1 MIPKSKKHKMR
12 VFYTS
17 FAIIA
22 VVFFVSIA
30 FIQYYLMQEKQLENT
45 FYPHVS
51 INGRDIGRKTKT
63 EVLKD
68 FSIERSQITKSAITV
83 MYRDEPIAT
92 LSAEQLN
99 IRLNIEDVADRA
111 YLVGRSSNPPSRF
124 YQKIATI
131 FNLQQYNFTTAVIF
145 DTGTVEEIARGYS
158 EGYDKP
164 AKNALFKFEDNK
176 VTTFREHENG
186 LRVKT
191 DEFLKNM
198 QETVATL
205 EKKPGIKT
213 VVLKEEIIKP
223 EITLEKSNNFG
234 IVELIGEGQ
243 SDYTHSIPERVHNV
257 KLAASKFDGVL
268 IPKDK
273 IISFNDIIGDISAI
287 TGYKPAYVIK
297 NGKTVLGDG
306 GGVCQVSSTLF
317 RVALNTGL
325 PILERTAHAYRVGYY
340 ENDSKPGLD
349 ATIYS
354 PSVDLKIK
362 NDTPAS
368 ILIQTEIDEENNIL
382 KFKFYG
388 KKDNRTVEL
397 SPITLYDVVPA
408 PPPIYQDDPTLPS
421 GVVKQVD
428 FAAGGAKS
436 QFTYKVKKGDKTVI
450 DKTFYSV
457 YRPWAAVFLVGKQE

>member
-12 VFYTS
+12 VFYGAVTFVALLFLIGLA
-17 FAIIA
+17 FANYYLSEENKLQNA
-22 VVFFVSIA
+22 FYPNVSIDG
-30 FIQYYLMQEKQLENT
+30 K
-45 FYPHVS
+45 
-51 INGRDIGRKTKT
+51 DIGRKTKA
-63 EVLKD
+63 EVLK
-68 FSIERSQITKSAITV
+68 SYTHKQKQLSNSTITV
-83 MYRDEPIAT
+83 VYKNDPIAT
-92 LSAEQLN
+92 LSAEQVH
-99 IRLNIEDVADRA
+99 IRLNVADVADRA
-111 YLVGRSSNPPSRF
+111 YLIGRSSNAPSRM

-131 FNLQQYNFTTAVIF
+131 FNLQTYNFNTSVIY

-186 LRVKT
+186 LKVKT
-191 DEFLKNM
+191 DEFLKEV
-198 QETVATL
+198 QSAVATL
-205 EKKPGIKT
+205 DKNPGSRTI
-213 VVLKEEIIKP
+213 VLKDQVIEP

-234 IVELIGEGQ
+234 IQELIGEGQ
-243 SDYTHSIPERVHNV
+243 SDYTHSIPERIHNI

-273 IISFNDIIGDISAI
+273 VISFNDIVGDISAI

-317 RVALNTGL
+317 RAGLNTGL

-382 KFKFYG
+382 KFKLYG

-397 SPITLYDVVPA
+397 SPITVYDVVPA
-408 PPPIYQDDPTLPS
+408 PPPIYQDDPTLPV

-436 QFTYKVKKGDKTVI
+436 QFTYKVKMGDKTVI

-457 YRPWAAVFLVGKQE
+457 YRPWAAVFLVGKQG